1 MGRGRGI
8 AVAVFAVAALGVGA
22 PGVAAGKI
30 VNVHPGEDRYDGE
43 APHGEAYLLA
53 GEKLRIFARPASSGS
68 TGYHWRVANRPSARL
83 LRRGSSHVS
92 GDGKYQVISYKARY
106 RVGET
111 RLQLRYESPTGREVR
126 KRRINLRVAVNSR
139 PPKYGCYPAH
149 SVTQTANRQVRIFRI
164 LRSFVFEGHFASYVV
179 YYGCEKHSG
188 HAFALHYGTQPRPE
202 NASQDAFENF
212 ALRGTKIGFYFT
224 KQCSIVRSCTDAVRF
239 VESQDLHSGRRIR
252 SVEPIP
258 GPGGGQFGRDLA
270 GLVVSPTGGLAW
282 IEKEPGNDELNYVY
296 KSDAPPA
303 RSGGVAHDRTTLD
316 DGLHGYVDWD
326 SLRYAGGQISW
337 KREGVRQY
345 APLR

>member
-8 AVAVFAVAALGVGA
+8 AVAVVAAAALGAAA
-22 PGVAAGKI
+22 PGVAAAKV
-30 VNVHPGEDRYDGE
+30 VNVHPGEDRFDGE

-53 GEKLRIFARPASSGS
+53 GEQLRIFARPATSGS
-68 TGYHWRVANRPSARL
+68 TGYHWRIAKRPSTGL
-83 LRRGSSHVS
+83 LRRVSNHVS
-92 GDGKYQVISYKARY
+92 GDGKYQVISFRARH
-106 RVGET
+106 RVGQT
-111 RLQLRYESPTGREVR
+111 SLQLRYESPTGREVR
-126 KRRINLRVAVNSR
+126 KRRVNLRVAVNQPAPR
-139 PPKYGCYPAH
+139 YGCYPAH

-164 LRSFVFEGHFASYVV
+164 LRSFVFEGGTARYVV
-179 YYGCEKHSG
+179 YYGCEKATG
-188 HAFALHYGTQPRPE
+188 RAFALHYRTQPRPE
-202 NASQDAFENF
+202 NASVDTIENF
-212 ALRGTKIGFYFT
+212 TLRGNKVGFYFL

-239 VESQDLHSGRRIR
+239 VESQDLHTGRRIR
-252 SVEPIP
+252 SVDPVP

-270 GLVVSPTGGLAW
+270 RLLVSATGGLGW

-326 SLRYAGGQISW
+326 SLRYANGQLSW